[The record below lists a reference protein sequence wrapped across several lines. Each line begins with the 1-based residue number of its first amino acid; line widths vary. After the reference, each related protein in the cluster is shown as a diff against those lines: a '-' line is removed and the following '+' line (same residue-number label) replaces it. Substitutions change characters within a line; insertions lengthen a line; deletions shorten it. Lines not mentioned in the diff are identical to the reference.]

1 MLKKA
6 YLLFILLFSFH
17 ISFSQSTF
25 LQIGSEDTHVLDRL
39 ETRSGR
45 LSDTICNGD
54 KPESRRNA
62 VKFLQSILA
71 KQKQDTIKDGSPSMR
86 LSQIDQYNIAQMI
99 SESGEWVPN
108 ARGAIKSVHS
118 WFNTFYLKQYDF
130 VHIKSE
136 DDFFVVV
143 NPVLS
148 GIGMYQHNTPAPSG
162 IPTKLFTNSQG
173 AELRGWISKKLGFY
187 TSITDNQEQFPY
199 FDYKNVSN
207 PRIQAVPGAD
217 YFLLPGQATGSA
229 GRYDYMQA
237 RGYINFDAV
246 KNHVNVTFG
255 SGKHFLGDGISSLF
269 LSDYSSNMP
278 FLQIQTRIWHINYEC
293 LYLELTPQ
301 YDKALGDGLIA
312 HKFSTIHYLTW
323 NATKWLDLGFF
334 ESEVFDRPNVYEIS
348 YLNPIIFSTAVNRF
362 NGEGDKSIIGMSG
375 KAIVAKHI
383 QFYGQVVFN
392 EFRAKELISSKGW
405 YGNKYGIQ
413 AGAKYFDAFNL
424 KNLDLQAELEA
435 VRPYTYAAKDTLA
448 NYTNYN
454 QPLADPLGSGF
465 IKAVG
470 LIKYQPAKNIY
481 LSMKGTYYIQGVDTG
496 NANLGNNIFN
506 PYVTA
511 PETYGVKMINGPRS
525 HCEML
530 NLNLS
535 YQLKRNFFLDVGGT
549 YRKYTNGTATIN
561 RPDYSTTG
569 PVYGSLTTNYFYV
582 GLRINTSRRDY
593 DFF

>member
-1 MLKKA
+1 
-6 YLLFILLFSFH
+6 
-17 ISFSQSTF
+17 
-25 LQIGSEDTHVLDRL
+25 
-39 ETRSGR
+39 
-45 LSDTICNGD
+45 
-54 KPESRRNA
+54 
-62 VKFLQSILA
+62 
-71 KQKQDTIKDGSPSMR
+71 
-86 LSQIDQYNIAQMI
+86 
-99 SESGEWVPN
+99 
-108 ARGAIKSVHS
+108 
-118 WFNTFYLKQYDF
+118 
-130 VHIKSE
+130 
-136 DDFFVVV
+136 
-143 NPVLS
+143 
-148 GIGMYQHNTPAPSG
+148 
-162 IPTKLFTNSQG
+162 
-173 AELRGWISKKLGFY
+173 
-187 TSITDNQEQFPY
+187 
-199 FDYKNVSN
+199 
-207 PRIQAVPGAD
+207 
-217 YFLLPGQATGSA
+217 
-229 GRYDYMQA
+229 
-237 RGYINFDAV
+237 
-246 KNHVNVTFG
+246 
-255 SGKHFLGDGISSLF
+255 
-269 LSDYSSNMP
+269 
-278 FLQIQTRIWHINYEC
+278 
-293 LYLELTPQ
+293 
-301 YDKALGDGLIA
+301 
-312 HKFSTIHYLTW
+312 
-323 NATKWLDLGFF
+323 
-334 ESEVFDRPNVYEIS
+334 
-348 YLNPIIFSTAVNRF
+348 
-362 NGEGDKSIIGMSG
+362 MSG

-481 LSMKGTYYIQGVDTG
+481 LSVKGTYYIQGVDTG
-496 NANLGNNIFN
+496 NANLGNNIFD

-511 PETYGVKMINGPRS
+511 PVTYGVKMINGPQS

-561 RPDYSTTG
+561 HPDYSTTG